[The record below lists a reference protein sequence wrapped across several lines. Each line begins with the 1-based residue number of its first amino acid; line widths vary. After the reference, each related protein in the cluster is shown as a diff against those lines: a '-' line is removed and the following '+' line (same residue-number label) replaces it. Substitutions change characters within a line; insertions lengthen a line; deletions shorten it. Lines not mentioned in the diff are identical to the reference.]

1 MEESSQLD
9 YVIASHLFSYCFVI
23 KDVSETFHP
32 QGTDWYKEP
41 FAWFLSTG
49 IRSYESEMDLFF
61 RHVQNVLDPLQ
72 QVVAGGSHLK
82 RNSSLYISAAGFD
95 GGTEINTT
103 AMYSFPW
110 IIRPHVYG
118 VAYK

>member
-1 MEESSQLD
+1 MQGVGVKRMFFSF
-9 YVIASHLFSYCFVI
+9 LFLGV
-23 KDVSETFHP
+23 
-32 QGTDWYKEP
+32 Q
-41 FAWFLSTG
+41 
-49 IRSYESEMDLFF
+49 MDLFSGISK
-61 RHVQNVLDPLQ
+61 NVLDPLQ

-82 RNSSLYISAAGFD
+82 RNTSLYISAAGFD

>member
-1 MEESSQLD
+1 MLKG
-9 YVIASHLFSYCFVI
+9 CFLV
-23 KDVSETFHP
+23 
-32 QGTDWYKEP
+32 
-41 FAWFLSTG
+41 
-49 IRSYESEMDLFF
+49 MDLFSGISK
-61 RHVQNVLDPLQ
+61 NVLDPLQ

-82 RNSSLYISAAGFD
+82 RNTSLYISAAGFD